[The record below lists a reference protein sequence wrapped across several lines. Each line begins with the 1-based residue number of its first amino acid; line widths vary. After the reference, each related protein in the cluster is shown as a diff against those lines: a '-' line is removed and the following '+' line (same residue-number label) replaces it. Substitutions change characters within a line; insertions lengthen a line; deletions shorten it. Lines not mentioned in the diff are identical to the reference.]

1 VGASCGSAAREN
13 VIKIHNSRGIYYAYV
28 AKSPK
33 TGFGGEGQRLS
44 EQLMDQRKEQVFPS
58 FSFVGVL
65 GAIQVGLVVVAQVQA
80 VGVQEADPQE
90 VQGVDRQDHQN
101 RQVAF
106 PVSYIISTSL
116 KLESMQ
122 TYHSGSNSPPGPY
135 LDFIVS
141 KKPSSLR
148 PRVKI
153 TQNQ

>member
-1 VGASCGSAAREN
+1 
-13 VIKIHNSRGIYYAYV
+13 
-28 AKSPK
+28 
-33 TGFGGEGQRLS
+33 
-44 EQLMDQRKEQVFPS
+44 MDQRTEQVFPS

-65 GAIQVGLVVVAQVQA
+65 GAIQVGLVVVVQVQV
-80 VGVQEADPQE
+80 VGVQEEADPQE
-90 VQGVDRQDHQN
+90 VQEVDRRN

-116 KLESMQ
+116 KLESVS

-148 PRVKI
+148 PWIKI
-153 TQNQ
+153 MQNQ

>member
-1 VGASCGSAAREN
+1 
-13 VIKIHNSRGIYYAYV
+13 
-28 AKSPK
+28 
-33 TGFGGEGQRLS
+33 
-44 EQLMDQRKEQVFPS
+44 MDQRTEQVFPS

-65 GAIQVGLVVVAQVQA
+65 GAIQVGLVVVVQVQV
-80 VGVQEADPQE
+80 VGVQEEADPQE
-90 VQGVDRQDHQN
+90 VQEVDRQDRRN

-116 KLESMQ
+116 KLESVS

-148 PRVKI
+148 PWIKI
-153 TQNQ
+153 MQNQ